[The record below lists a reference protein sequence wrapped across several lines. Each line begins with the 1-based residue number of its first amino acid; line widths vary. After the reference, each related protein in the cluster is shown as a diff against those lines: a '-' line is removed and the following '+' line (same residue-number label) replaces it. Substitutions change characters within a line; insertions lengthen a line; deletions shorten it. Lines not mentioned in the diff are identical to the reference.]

1 MAIAVPPLFNSMTN
15 LLIHLSNSLIPKAMR
30 NNLMHI
36 VAEHGT
42 GNDILELAN
51 LLRSAGNN
59 VPHTPITKV
68 KHNFGNVYECLG
80 FTPNDTFG
88 RMAEIEQSLPN
99 AQFLT
104 EKIEAMLK
112 DQQTTEQMAILAVLF
127 IAKLPTPMIGM
138 LLGGQSE

>member
-1 MAIAVPPLFNSMTN
+1 M
-15 LLIHLSNSLIPKAMR
+15 IHLSNSLIPKGMKE
-30 NNLMHI
+30 NLMSI

-42 GNDILELAN
+42 GHDILTLAS
-51 LLRSAGNN
+51 LFRAAGENN

-68 KHNFGNVYECLG
+68 NHDFGNVYQCLG

-112 DQQTTEQMAILAVLF
+112 DQQTTEQMAILAVLL
-127 IAKLPTPMIGM
+127 ITKLPTPMIGM

>member
-1 MAIAVPPLFNSMTN
+1 
-15 LLIHLSNSLIPKAMR
+15 MR
-30 NNLMHI
+30 NNLMSI

-42 GNDILELAN
+42 GDDILELAN

-59 VPHTPITKV
+59 VPHTPITRV
-68 KHNFGNVYECLG
+68 KHDFGNIYECLG

-88 RMAEIEQSLPN
+88 RMAEIERSMPN

-112 DQQTTEQMAILAVLF
+112 DQQTTEQMAI
-127 IAKLPTPMIGM
+127 IAMILIGGLPHQMIGM
-138 LLGGQSE
+138 LLGGKSE

>member
-1 MAIAVPPLFNSMTN
+1 MS
-15 LLIHLSNSLIPKAMR
+15 
-30 NNLMHI
+30 I

-42 GNDILELAN
+42 GSDILELAN
-51 LLRSAGNN
+51 LLRNAGDNN

-68 KHNFGNVYECLG
+68 KHELGNIYECIG

-112 DQQTTEQMAILAVLF
+112 DQETTEQMAILAMLL
-127 IAKLPTPMIGM
+127 IAKLPTPMVGM
-138 LLGGQSE
+138 LLGGSRE

>member
-1 MAIAVPPLFNSMTN
+1 
-15 LLIHLSNSLIPKAMR
+15 MR
-30 NNLMHI
+30 NNLMSI

-51 LLRSAGNN
+51 LLRSAGENN
-59 VPHTPITKV
+59 VPHVPITRV
-68 KHNFGNVYECLG
+68 KHEFGNIYECLG

-88 RMAEIEQSLPN
+88 KMAEIEQSMPN

-112 DQQTTEQMAILAVLF
+112 DQQTTEQMAI
-127 IAKLPTPMIGM
+127 IAMILMGGLPHQMIGM
-138 LLGGQSE
+138 LLGGQSK